1 MHSKRLSEPVDN
13 GGSQSFPGT
22 VADGSS
28 AQKVHRGSR
37 RARRGDIESGKFRR
51 DLPPPNFTRGSGD
64 VAPRNLPIRRRC
76 SRIHWLCGLSQCKDD
91 DVYRGNIL

>member
-1 MHSKRLSEPVDN
+1 MQSKRLLGAVDN
-13 GGSQSFPGT
+13 GRSQSLLQT
-22 VADGSS
+22 EADGSS

-76 SRIHWLCGLSQCKDD
+76 S
-91 DVYRGNIL
+91 